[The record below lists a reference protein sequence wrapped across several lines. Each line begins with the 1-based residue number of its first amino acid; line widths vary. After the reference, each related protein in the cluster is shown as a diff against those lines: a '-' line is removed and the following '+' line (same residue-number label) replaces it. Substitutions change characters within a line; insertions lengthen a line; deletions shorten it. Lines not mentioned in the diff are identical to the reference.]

1 MTDRHLRSPDQPDFN
16 APTIRQGTNARVAD
30 LRRGRVPPIPSGERA
45 PRPAGKGLKAEA
57 L

>member
-1 MTDRHLRSPDQPDFN
+1 MTDRHLRSPDQPDFD
-16 APTIRQGTNARVAD
+16 APTIRQGTNAHIAD
-30 LRRGRVPPIPSGERA
+30 LRRGRVPPNPGGERA